1 MSSRGEYQ
9 PAVQGRGVCKYSHFQ
24 GASKAG
30 LCKYATGSNRAIVYA
45 FVGKHSLTS
54 TLIPG
59 TRRFATRVPEFPSC
73 ILGDDWK
80 GKQSVGWQEGA
91 SHGAR
96 YISTNN
102 IKKEA
107 CFHFIFLLFCIFSI
121 ILVLIAHDA
130 YEEKW
135 DSLINIQIPFCAA
148 LSVKQL
154 PCMHAYIFQFIV
166 VYKFSGTH
174 SFLSSIKSTSR
185 IKWLFVFIF

>member
-9 PAVQGRGVCKYSHFQ
+9 PAVRGRGVCKYSHFP

-30 LCKYATGSNRAIVYA
+30 LCKYATGSNRAIMYA
-45 FVGKHSLTS
+45 FVGKHSFTS
-54 TLIPG
+54 TLISG
-59 TRRFATRVPEFPSC
+59 TQRFATRVPEFPSC
-73 ILGDDWK
+73 ILDDWK
-80 GKQSVGWQEGA
+80 GKQSVGR
-91 SHGAR
+91 HI
-96 YISTNN
+96 YMN

-107 CFHFIFLLFCIFSI
+107 CLHFTFLLFCIFSI

-130 YEEKW
+130 CQEKW
-135 DSLINIQIPFCAA
+135 DSLTNIQIPSRAA

-154 PCMHAYIFQFIV
+154 QCMHAYIFQFIV
-166 VYKFSGTH
+166 EHKFSGTH